1 MKQIYMKPILHL
13 LCGLLVAGHSSH
25 AETPESKPA
34 TKVVPAPK
42 KTDLDTDP
50 FGTNAKEDKR
60 DLPPDGIYTQA
71 KEGTFQVPPELRLL
85 KKTQSPFIISNAQ
98 EFGFDEAIWQSDPS
112 RIIFHDGKY
121 HCWFI
126 NGYARHK
133 KDGMSWILYIT
144 SVDTFH
150 WKAEGYVPL
159 GPKGSC
165 YDLEIEQADVVHHEG
180 KFYLFSEG
188 GTKNVTKYGQKR
200 AGIFCL
206 VADQPEG
213 PWTQVGDL
221 LVKPE
226 MDGGK
231 SWDSV
236 HVNNPRH
243 VFINGKWLM
252 YYKSRRTQQE
262 QTRNGVAI
270 AESLTGPYRKFEGN
284 PQFYGHGL
292 FTWRYAEGVLMMPFA
307 AASGSIL
314 CWSQDGLRFS
324 PPIVRGGDKLFIFG
338 SLYLPNDPLCGKPVT
353 NQLVTKYWGFESVNR
368 TPNKKPGNW
377 DLVRI
382 ELEFGATS
390 KP

>member
-1 MKQIYMKPILHL
+1 MNSNTSFILIL
-13 LCGLLVAGHSSH
+13 LYSIALSVAVSGMH
-25 AETPESKPA
+25 AQEPQKA
-34 TKVVPAPK
+34 PAPR

-50 FGTNAKEDKR
+50 FGVHAKEDKSK
-60 DLPPDGIYTQA
+60 LPPDGIYRPA
-71 KEGTFQVPPELRLL
+71 KEGSYAVPPELRLL
-85 KKTQSPFIISNAQ
+85 KKTQSPFIISNAK

-112 RIIFHDGKY
+112 RIIFHGGKY

-126 NGYARHK
+126 NGYAKHK

-144 SVDTFH
+144 SDDTHH

-188 GTKNVTKYGQKR
+188 GTTNKEKYGQKR

-206 VADQPEG
+206 VAEKPQG
-213 PWTQVGDL
+213 PWAQVGPDL

-226 MDGGK
+226 MDAGK

-252 YYKSRRTQQE
+252 YYKSRRTMAE

-270 AESLTGPYRKFEGN
+270 ADSLAGPYQKYEGN

-292 FTWRYAEGVLMMPFA
+292 FSWRYKEGVLMMPFA
-307 AASGSIL
+307 SASGSIL
-314 CWSQDGLRFS
+314 CWSQDGLNFS
-324 PPIVRGGDKLFIFG
+324 QPIVRGGDKLFIFG

-353 NQLVTKYWGFESVNR
+353 DQPVTKYWGFESVNR
-368 TPNKKPGNW
+368 TPGKKPGNW

-382 ELEFGATS
+382 ELEFGAVA